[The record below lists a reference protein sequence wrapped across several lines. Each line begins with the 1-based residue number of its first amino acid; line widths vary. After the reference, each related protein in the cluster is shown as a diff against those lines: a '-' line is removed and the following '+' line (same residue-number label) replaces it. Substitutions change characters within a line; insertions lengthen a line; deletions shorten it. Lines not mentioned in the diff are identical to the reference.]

1 MRPAR
6 NPWCGPCSRDKLPL
20 VKILRLGS
28 SNDTVEQ
35 FVAGEP
41 RERVI
46 QRELERQLQEP
57 VTVVTKRI
65 WPTERFPELL
75 SRWLDEEDPDI
86 VTVPVIGYW
95 FNFESVPLKLQ
106 RRLGRFGE
114 RLGSTGKH
122 VADVPWLAHNAAF
135 RAVRNVAQ
143 RTIGGE
149 TYFTCDQVI
158 SCVHQIVREV
168 VRREG
173 IALIV
178 QGPFGGQHLSGGSRR
193 AVNREERRRLVVNAG
208 IREVCRSHQ
217 VTFIEHVVNR
227 RLKGTAFSTIG
238 DGLHMDETGQLASA
252 LEWAGIIVDEVHRLR
267 GIDSQHIGGL
277 AT

>member
-1 MRPAR
+1 M
-6 NPWCGPCSRDKLPL
+6 
-20 VKILRLGS
+20 KILRLGS

-46 QRELERQLQEP
+46 QRELERQLEEQ
-57 VTVVTKRI
+57 VTVVTRRI

-95 FNFESVPLKLQ
+95 FNFESVPLRLQ

-114 RLGSTGKH
+114 RLGSTGKRA
-122 VADVPWLAHNAAF
+122 ADVPWLGHNAAF
-135 RAVRNVAQ
+135 RAVRDVAQ
-143 RTIGGE
+143 RTVGGE

-158 SCVHQIVREV
+158 SCVEQIVREV

-173 IALIV
+173 IGLII
-178 QGPFGGQHLSGGSRR
+178 QGPFGGQHLSGNSRR
-193 AVNREERRRLVVNAG
+193 AVAREERRRLVVNAG
-208 IREVCRSHQ
+208 IREICRAHQ

-252 LEWAGIIVDEVHRLR
+252 LEWAAIIVDEVHRLR
-267 GIDSQHIGGL
+267 GNDSEQVDRYV
-277 AT
+277 T